1 MSVVLLATLVSSAFA
16 CGGFFCFLQRPVLQT
31 GEHILFSMKDGEVTS
46 TIQIAYT
53 GAAEDFSWVL
63 PIPNTPTGFDVA
75 SDSVFRALHQFTDPT
90 FVVNYNT
97 TCPDRECR
105 VFAGASAGFAPAA
118 DNGGQKVQVLLQGDV
133 GPFTFI
139 VIQAKEGDNN
149 GEALFDWLVEN
160 KFQIPESAMPI
171 VTRYV
176 KLNYR
181 FVTLKLQKGKAAGEL
196 VPIVIKYPAPS
207 KVDMSCVP
215 LRLTAIAATE
225 MPIFVWIAA
234 DARAVVQNFLSLT
247 PNLRRLPWNKC
258 RSSFGSFGP
267 FASSGACQTEYND
280 LLKKTASHFNTNK
293 WLTTEYAGT
302 ISPALLDAIY
312 NPVALPFDKAAL
324 AAKTKPQEFLAAVRQ
339 VLLPDLA
346 TSPVFIALLRE
357 FLPKPADVSS
367 ACSSDASFYA
377 LGGNCLD
384 DVSFNAKAAAEAVEN
399 RLVAPTRRVREELS
413 KFKYLTR
420 FYGVFDPIAMVR
432 DPIFRIVEGLGDVS
446 NQHSVTMTF
455 SCDQPK
461 FDVTIKHDDGFS
473 EVVSGVEVVNNSCGL
488 RLNFPSDA
496 DAITVLPDD
505 PIQTIEVLQADAA
518 GKLVR
523 KGVTRD
529 TLASVDNELA
539 KLDGEIM
546 GAPTDA
552 NICNLGG
559 NGCGC
564 IAGSCGK
571 GLKCELSK
579 CRISDSASALAVSAS
594 AVVLMAALFA

>member
-1 MSVVLLATLVSSAFA
+1 
-16 CGGFFCFLQRPVLQT
+16 
-31 GEHILFSMKDGEVTS
+31 
-46 TIQIAYT
+46 
-53 GAAEDFSWVL
+53 
-63 PIPNTPTGFDVA
+63 
-75 SDSVFRALHQFTDPT
+75 
-90 FVVNYNT
+90 
-97 TCPDRECR
+97 
-105 VFAGASAGFAPAA
+105 
-118 DNGGQKVQVLLQGDV
+118 
-133 GPFTFI
+133 

-225 MPIFVWIAA
+225 MPIFVWVAA

-258 RSSFGSFGP
+258 RQNNSGFRGRGGA
-267 FASSGACQTEYND
+267 FASSGACQVEYND

-339 VLLPDLA
+339 ALQPDLA
-346 TSPVFIALLRE
+346 TSPVFIELMRE
-357 FLPKPADVSS
+357 FLP
-367 ACSSDASFYA
+367 CA
-377 LGGNCLD
+377 LSGRCLD
-384 DVSFNAKAAAEAVEN
+384 NESFNAKAAAEAIEN

-413 KFKYLTR
+413 KFTYLTR

-432 DPIFRIVEGLGDVS
+432 DPIFRVVDGLGDVS

-473 EVVSGVEVVNNSCGL
+473 EVISGVEVVSDNCGKQL
-488 RLNFPSDA
+488 KFPGEGDPIS
-496 DAITVLPDD
+496 VLPDD
-505 PIQTIEVLQADAA
+505 PIQAIEVLQADAA

-529 TLASVDNELA
+529 TLASVDSELA

-579 CRISDSASALAVSAS
+579 CRISDSASALALSTAS
-594 AVVLMAALFA
+594 AIVLVAALFA